1 MPTRPPVHRPAHLP
15 TPAEARGAYDRF
27 RGSAFSRGYDRD
39 WKRLR
44 DQVLREE
51 PLCRACLAAGRVTE
65 ASMVHHVEPVATRP
79 DLRLTRSNLVPLCDP
94 HHAAE
99 HAGGR

>member
-1 MPTRPPVHRPAHLP
+1 MPIRPPVHRPAHLP
-15 TPAEARGAYDRF
+15 TPREARDAYDRF
-27 RGSAFSRGYDRD
+27 RGSPPSRGYDRA
-39 WKRLR
+39 WRRLR

-65 ASMVHHVEPVATRP
+65 AVMVHHVEPVAARP
-79 DLRLTRSNLVPLCDP
+79 DLRLTRSNLGPLCDP

-99 HAGGR
+99 HAGDR